1 MEVILKNKQYKKVLL
16 EVVKKNI
23 EGSSEENKTLIKRVV
38 SDVKKHF
45 NIDLKFIL
53 TYSVTIGGLIGPVH
67 DIISLQLPNLSSF
80 DLSLI
85 TIGTIM
91 TYYYNNIDI
100 LHNILVKIRDNNL
113 INEFN
118 LMLEKT
124 ETLKSVFFD
133 FVKSLGV
140 TFGSMSN
147 ILGFTFLL
155 NVLNT
160 LLNFADSNFS
170 DFEAKSFVVGLTGY
184 FGALASKE
192 LTMEILTKMIKRFQ
206 GEKIN

>member
-1 MEVILKNKQYKKVLL
+1 MEVILKDKQYKKVLL

-23 EGSSEENKTLIKRVV
+23 EGSSEKNKTLIKRVV

-53 TYSVTIGGLIGPVH
+53 TYSVTIGGLIGPVY

-80 DLSLI
+80 ELSLI

-91 TYYYNNIDI
+91 TYYYNNRDI

-124 ETLKSVFFD
+124 ETLKSAFFD

-184 FGALASKE
+184 FGTLASKE

>member
-1 MEVILKNKQYKKVLL
+1 MEVILKDKQYKKVLL

-53 TYSVTIGGLIGPVH
+53 TYSVTIGGLIGPVY
-67 DIISLQLPNLSSF
+67 DIIRLQLPNLSSF
-80 DLSLI
+80 ELSLI

-91 TYYYNNIDI
+91 TYYYNNRDI

-124 ETLKSVFFD
+124 ETLKSAFFD

-184 FGALASKE
+184 FGTLASKE

>member
-1 MEVILKNKQYKKVLL
+1 
-16 EVVKKNI
+16 
-23 EGSSEENKTLIKRVV
+23 
-38 SDVKKHF
+38 
-45 NIDLKFIL
+45 
-53 TYSVTIGGLIGPVH
+53 
-67 DIISLQLPNLSSF
+67 
-80 DLSLI
+80 
-85 TIGTIM
+85 
-91 TYYYNNIDI
+91 
-100 LHNILVKIRDNNL
+100 
-113 INEFN
+113 
-118 LMLEKT
+118 MLEKT
-124 ETLKSVFFD
+124 ETLKSAFFD